1 MVVKEKRGR
10 KRYILFKHS
19 NKGPKSNLINFF
31 RKKIGNLE
39 SKIKCK
45 LIEADLESGIVRVDH
60 KLLDKSREIMNNE
73 SEELKIITIK
83 TSGTIKGLKNS

>member
-19 NKGPKSNLINFF
+19 NKGSKSNLINFF
-31 RKKIGNLE
+31 RTKIGNLE
-39 SKIKCK
+39 SKIKWK
-45 LIEADLESGIVRVDH
+45 LIEVNIENGIVRVDH
-60 KLLDKSREIMNNE
+60 KLLDKSRKIMNNE
-73 SEELKIITIK
+73 SEELKIITVR

>member
-45 LIEADLESGIVRVDH
+45 LIEADLENGIVRVDH

>member
-19 NKGPKSNLINFF
+19 NKGSMSNLINFF
-31 RKKIGNLE
+31 RTKIGNLE
-39 SKIKCK
+39 SKIKWK
-45 LIEADLESGIVRVDH
+45 LIEVNIENGIVRVDH

-73 SEELKIITIK
+73 SEELKIITVR

>member
-19 NKGPKSNLINFF
+19 NKGLKSNLINFF
-31 RKKIGNLE
+31 IKKIGNLE

-45 LIEADLESGIVRVDH
+45 LIKADNEIGIVRVDH
-60 KLLDKSREIMNNE
+60 KLLDISKEIMNNE

>member
-10 KRYILFKHS
+10 KRYIFFKHS

-31 RKKIGNLE
+31 RTKIGKLE
-39 SKIKCK
+39 SKIKWK
-45 LIEADLESGIVRVDH
+45 LIEANIEEGIIRVDH

-73 SEELKIITIK
+73 SEELEIITVR

>member
-19 NKGPKSNLINFF
+19 NKGPKINLEDFF
-31 RKKIGNLE
+31 RKKIGNLK

-45 LIEADLESGIVRVDH
+45 LIESNKKNGIVRIDH
-60 KLLDKSREIMNNE
+60 KLLEESRDIMNNK
-73 SEELKIITIK
+73 SEELNIITIK
-83 TSGTIKGLKNS
+83 TSGTIKGLKKS

>member
-45 LIEADLESGIVRVDH
+45 LIEADIENGIVRVDH
-60 KLLDKSREIMNNE
+60 KLLDKSREIMNNQ

-83 TSGTIKGLKNS
+83 TSGTIKGLKKS

>member
-1 MVVKEKRGR
+1 MVVNEKRGR

-45 LIEADLESGIVRVDH
+45 LIEADIENGIVRVDH

>member
-45 LIEADLESGIVRVDH
+45 LIEADIENGIVRVDH

-83 TSGTIKGLKNS
+83 TSGTIKGLKKS

>member
-1 MVVKEKRGR
+1 MVVKEKKGR

-19 NKGPKSNLINFF
+19 NKGPKINLNNFF

-45 LIEADLESGIVRVDH
+45 LIEADTENGIVRVDH
-60 KLLDKSREIMNNE
+60 KLLKKSIDIMNNK
-73 SEELKIITIK
+73 SEILNIVTIK
-83 TSGTIKGLKNS
+83 TSGTIKGLKKS

>member
-19 NKGPKSNLINFF
+19 NKGPKSNLTTFF
-31 RKKIGNLE
+31 RNKIGNLE
-39 SKIKCK
+39 SKIKWK
-45 LIEADLESGIVRVDH
+45 LIEANVEDGIIRVDH

-73 SEELKIITIK
+73 SEELKIITVK
-83 TSGTIKGLKNS
+83 TSGTIKGLKNY

>member
-45 LIEADLESGIVRVDH
+45 LIEADIENGIVRVDH

>member
-10 KRYILFKHS
+10 KRYILIKHS

-45 LIEADLESGIVRVDH
+45 LIEADLENGIVRVDH

>member
-10 KRYILFKHS
+10 KRYIFFKHS
-19 NKGPKSNLINFF
+19 NKGPKNNLINFF
-31 RKKIGNLE
+31 RTKIGNIE
-39 SKIKCK
+39 SKIKWK
-45 LIEADLESGIVRVDH
+45 LIEVNIENGIVRVDH

-73 SEELKIITIK
+73 SEELKIITVR